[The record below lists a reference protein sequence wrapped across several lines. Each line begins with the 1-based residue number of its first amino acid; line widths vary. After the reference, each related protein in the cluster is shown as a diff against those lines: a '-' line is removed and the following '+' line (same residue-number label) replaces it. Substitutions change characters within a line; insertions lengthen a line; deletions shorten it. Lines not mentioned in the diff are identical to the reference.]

1 MASKAPLPDG
11 ALEERP
17 VVLPLSHLKWSKGFE
32 KAISLSGWMD
42 VKSNRLHSALYSLL
56 QMTISKHTLLPVV
69 LFVPVMLQRVV
80 IDQVEEEHASS
91 SQLKS
96 VKFSKMHLELSIEK
110 WKIEKNLILRTW
122 SRGVI
127 PQCLGSWYLWFHR
140 Q

>member
-32 KAISLSGWMD
+32 KANSLSGWMD
-42 VKSNRLHSALYSLL
+42 VKSNRLHSALYSPL

-96 VKFSKMHLELSIEK
+96 VKFSKLHNTASTEK
-110 WKIEKNLILRTW
+110 YKVEKSLI
-122 SRGVI
+122 
-127 PQCLGSWYLWFHR
+127 
-140 Q
+140 